1 MKTLSGVTLVLL
13 TLALAACGGSSNDSS
28 SSSTESSNTTTQEK
42 PANEGQTASDSAG
55 AEDGKAVFT
64 ANCAS
69 CHTLA
74 AADAT
79 GTVGPDLDT
88 AKWDEAHVK
97 QRVEEGA
104 GAMPAFSGTLSPE
117 EISAV
122 AKFVSENDG
131 S

>member
-13 TLALAACGGSSNDSS
+13 TLAFAACGGSSGDSD
-28 SSSTESSNTTTQEK
+28 SSSTESSTTTTQEK
-42 PANEGQTASDSAG
+42 PANENQTSSGGAS

-79 GTVGPDLDT
+79 GTVGPDLDSV
-88 AKWDEAHVK
+88 KPDENTVK
-97 QRVEEGA
+97 TMVENGG
-104 GAMPAFSGTLSPE
+104 GAMPAFSGQLSGE
-117 EISAV
+117 EIASVSAFV
-122 AKFVSENDG
+122 ADNAGK
-131 S
+131 